1 MTRQKAQNS
10 ETQNLITSG
19 SQGVTRGVFVSP
31 YPQGGTYQPKEAD
44 MQRLNQ
50 QDPLFFLNQPSPY
63 LQRLQPL
70 FDGGGQEDPPETPDK
85 SKELPTDLKAFK
97 PTDEQVQAAVQKL
110 LSDKRYTPR
119 ELKMIIAKHGGK
131 DNDPMAALDGYL
143 GETNDVFQR
152 FAQREARDQI
162 VIEEANRIIAS
173 LQAKLAESEKGRQK
187 VQGDYDSL
195 TTKQKAALVDGL
207 IKDKSSDPVLMKA
220 LLQSSYGY
228 SFDVQGEGEEAK
240 LMLVKDKKSTTFD
253 EVVNKDFFAKHP
265 LLAPKPVDS
274 KLRSQKT
281 TDTRSSSNA
290 KPGLRAYERFTG
302 KKAPDIG

>member
-1 MTRQKAQNS
+1 MERESKSQEQNP
-10 ETQNLITSG
+10 LYFM
-19 SQGVTRGVFVSP
+19 SQ
-31 YPQGGTYQPKEAD
+31 Q
-44 MQRLNQ
+44 
-50 QDPLFFLNQPSPY
+50 SPY

-97 PTDEQVQAAVQKL
+97 PTDEQVQAAFDKL
-110 LSDKRYTPR
+110 LTDKRYTPR
-119 ELKMIIAKHGGK
+119 ETRLVLAEFGGK
-131 DNDPMAALDGYL
+131 DSDPTTALEGYVTR
-143 GETNDVFQR
+143 TNDVIGR
-152 FAQREARDQI
+152 FAKREANDQI
-162 VIEEANRIIAS
+162 VIAEANRIIAS

-187 VQGDYDSL
+187 IEGDYNSL

-207 IKDKSSDPVLMKA
+207 VKDKSSDPVLMKA

-240 LMLVKDKKSTTFD
+240 LMLLKDKKSVIFD

-281 TDTRSSSNA
+281 SDTRQSSNI